1 MLTSRGRAQR
11 HLPWG
16 SVPLD
21 EISFEDRC
29 AGLPPRHLPL
39 SGFLTLS
46 AVSSP
51 RRLVALFHA
60 TSVHRLPAFRAF
72 SARSAV
78 APLGA
83 PCSPAVTYSV
93 RRSTEVQQRST
104 TPTPEPCSN
113 RAADTRRDAIN
124 APSNRC
130 SPGLSPL
137 RGFPIPVAGP
147 SPPLTCFICLRMCKH
162 FRRQIAPQGVP
173 SGSGGDYWS
182 RLNLHEVSHLVS
194 SPRLLR
200 PPASRR
206 LPRARRPPTP
216 PSEKNKFTRSVM

>member
-51 RRLVALFHA
+51 RGLVALFHA

-78 APLGA
+78 TPLGV
-83 PCSPAVTYSV
+83 PCSPVVTYSA
-93 RRSTEVQQRST
+93 RRSTEAQQRST

-124 APSNRC
+124 ASSDRC

-137 RGFPIPVAGP
+137 RGFPIPVTGPQP
-147 SPPLTCFICLRMCKH
+147 SPHVLH
-162 FRRQIAPQGVP
+162 P
-173 SGSGGDYWS
+173 SSDVQALPTTDRTAGYAIRVW
-182 RLNLHEVSHLVS
+182 
-194 SPRLLR
+194 
-200 PPASRR
+200 RR
-206 LPRARRPPTP
+206 LRESPQPP
-216 PSEKNKFTRSVM
+216 